1 MTVSNQNETH
11 SMSTDDKLKFKE
23 LTTPLNYESRY
34 QRLLEAIRE
43 YAATPQPSAWVLA
56 VGSPD
61 AMRQLDEAN
70 SKRDSYFWESSLLA
84 TQLVHIDLGSLGIAP
99 AIARL
104 IVLARL
110 QCDSAPIN
118 DLRNA
123 VNVAIADVIES
134 LTAPPTLADTLPGAA
149 KPLFTKDMWILFA
162 SGDAAAPTPSQ
173 EAAADLSAADF
184 AMDKLFSAMPTMGA
198 A

>member
-110 QCDSAPIN
+110 QSDSAPIN

-123 VNVAIADVIES
+123 VNVAIADAIES
-134 LTAPPTLADTLPGAA
+134 LTAPPTSADTLPAA
-149 KPLFTKDMWILFA
+149 KPLFTKDMWIL
-162 SGDAAAPTPSQ
+162 SAADGATAPTPAQ
-173 EAAADLSAADF
+173 EAAADLAAADF